1 MYSDSLIDMPLLES
15 IQLLGQA
22 LLGNDYYV
30 FSNLPSL
37 KELTINGTGEGEIRE
52 LTVASKYER
61 RKWCVDAS
69 SLEKLVLG
77 GGYDKLSGLHLESE
91 EWRSEWMIDVDALT
105 ELVLGDNV
113 LSNVETMEFR
123 GVWEGVRWTNRLT
136 FTNYIQSQSI
146 CFEKCWYPLF
156 HK

>member
-1 MYSDSLIDMPLLES
+1 MYCFSLIDMQLLES

-61 RKWCVDAS
+61 RK
-69 SLEKLVLG
+69 
-77 GGYDKLSGLHLESE
+77 
-91 EWRSEWMIDVDALT
+91 
-105 ELVLGDNV
+105 
-113 LSNVETMEFR
+113 
-123 GVWEGVRWTNRLT
+123 
-136 FTNYIQSQSI
+136 
-146 CFEKCWYPLF
+146 
-156 HK
+156 